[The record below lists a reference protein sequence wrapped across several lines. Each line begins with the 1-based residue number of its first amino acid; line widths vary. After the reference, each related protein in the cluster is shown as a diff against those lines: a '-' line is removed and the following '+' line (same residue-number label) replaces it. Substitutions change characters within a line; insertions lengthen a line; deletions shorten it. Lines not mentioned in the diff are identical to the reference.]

1 MTTTIKTTKTEKHEF
16 GKTLFLD
23 ILADGAVVGSAEL
36 VFDYDEDG
44 DVEYRHLERL
54 DIDEDPSGKGYVSA
68 AIEAIRAIRE
78 DFGFFEWP

>member
-16 GKTLFLD
+16 GETFFLD
-23 ILADGAVVGSAEL
+23 ILVDGVVIGSSTL

-44 DVEYRHLERL
+44 DVEYTHLERI
-54 DIDEDPSGKGYVSA
+54 DIDEDPSGKGYASA

>member
-1 MTTTIKTTKTEKHEF
+1 MTTTIKTTKTEKHES
-16 GKTLFLD
+16 GKTLFID
-23 ILADGAVVGSAEL
+23 ILVDGAVIGSAAL

>member
-1 MTTTIKTTKTEKHEF
+1 MTTTIKTTLRAKDKF
-16 GKTLFLD
+16 GTTLFLA
-23 ILADGAVVGSAEL
+23 ILVDGAVIGEAML